1 VRLGRGAKA
10 SYEVGKKG
18 RKKGGRMQAK
28 GAKKSKKEDVD
39 DMMAEM
45 DCVDKG
51 GYEYP
56 EKLVHPSNFWLGFVA
71 PALHGTTVQL
81 YETPIAVYQTMR
93 LDQIMWN
100 CIAAYHT
107 TALDSITLARPSHA
121 NREPD
126 AAKHTS
132 QNRVLCSAH
141 AINGLLQGGL
151 NPDAVDVFA
160 GQMKD
165 QQLDNSVPTDA
176 ELRTSSTAP
185 YYVGHRLANE
195 MLAVMRRDGSNFDGA
210 TTRRGTPCPP
220 RSTCPIYGDSGSGY
234 APKNSPWVPS
244 GETLDLMSWVPHLE
258 TNGRGMVSS
267 TGHITPHFGAMDT
280 LIVDKQ
286 EHLSTHGISNTYPTD
301 NAGMKAKLKT
311 TMDRVAR
318 TVQTAGGREIVQFFD
333 NKINLAGGM
342 IMRMRERFSMS
353 FEEQVY
359 YHVGYTTAEY
369 DSVVFAWRA
378 KLSNDRARPTAL
390 VNSEQFGYAGT
401 IQSFDGQG
409 FGPIGAKD
417 WDAVIRVMPHAE
429 YPSGSGCICTVV
441 AEYVEKFYLEEKGLA
456 DGFAT
461 QWEVAEGVTL
471 QFRNMME
478 LRDACGESRIDGGMH
493 FEDAVADS
501 YALCKD
507 IGIPSYLNY
516 VQLLLGANNPA
527 ARFADVFLD
536 PVAYPM
542 TGPVTFV
549 VPEY

>member
-1 VRLGRGAKA
+1 
-10 SYEVGKKG
+10 
-18 RKKGGRMQAK
+18 
-28 GAKKSKKEDVD
+28 
-39 DMMAEM
+39 
-45 DCVDKG
+45 
-51 GYEYP
+51 
-56 EKLVHPSNFWLGFVA
+56 
-71 PALHGTTVQL
+71 
-81 YETPIAVYQTMR
+81 
-93 LDQIMWN
+93 
-100 CIAAYHT
+100 
-107 TALDSITLARPSHA
+107 
-121 NREPD
+121 
-126 AAKHTS
+126 
-132 QNRVLCSAH
+132 
-141 AINGLLQGGL
+141 
-151 NPDAVDVFA
+151 
-160 GQMKD
+160 
-165 QQLDNSVPTDA
+165 
-176 ELRTSSTAP
+176 
-185 YYVGHRLANE
+185 
-195 MLAVMRRDGSNFDGA
+195 
-210 TTRRGTPCPP
+210 
-220 RSTCPIYGDSGSGY
+220 
-234 APKNSPWVPS
+234 
-244 GETLDLMSWVPHLE
+244 
-258 TNGRGMVSS
+258 MVSS

-286 EHLSTHGISNTYPTD
+286 EHLSSHGITNAYPTD
-301 NAGMKAKLKT
+301 DAGMKAKLKT

-318 TVQTAGGREIVQFFD
+318 TAQTAGGREIVQFFD

-369 DSVVFAWRA
+369 DSVVFAWGV
-378 KLSNDRARPTAL
+378 KVSNDRARPTAL

-409 FGPIGAKD
+409 LGPIGAKD

-501 YALCKD
+501 YSLCTD

-516 VQLLLGANNPA
+516 VQLLLGANNTA

-542 TGPVTFV
+542 TGPAMFV